1 VNQKIPKG
9 CKNYR
14 KGKEPQIKTP
24 KGWNKAA
31 DKMEDLLTICPEP
44 VEGCFSGK
52 AAPSGER

>member
-31 DKMEDLLTICPEP
+31 VKMEDLLAIC
-44 VEGCFSGK
+44 S
-52 AAPSGER
+52 